1 MEDDPNGRRP
11 QNIKC
16 RISPQPLVGFYPN
29 FKLSDWTPDKLE
41 FFFSE
46 DIGVLGINGRA
57 KPDAKV

>member
-1 MEDDPNGRRP
+1 MVFF
-11 QNIKC
+11 QHHLLK
-16 RISPQPLVGFYPN
+16 N
-29 FKLSDWTPDKLE
+29 FSDWTPDKLE